1 MGDAGREGARSSSSE
16 SRRSKKNSHVA
27 IEMAKTTSERLL
39 KLSPSSSRAKGRRGL
54 FSGPRTRFLSPGE
67 PGQYAGGGN
76 FGVGIREQNPMR
88 SSWRVFVHDPYHSIV
103 RLPFCAI
110 IGLFMVFY
118 VGGWLLFTPA
128 YMAISER
135 CDLQAHSFQ
144 RAVYYSLIT
153 MSTIGFGTPDMTFNG
168 CTQAIFLIMAQTLVG
183 TLMNA
188 ALVGLIYTKV
198 ARSKRRAVRIV
209 FSKQAVVRRIRG
221 NLYFMFQLFDRS
233 SSSTNDQ
240 LIEAHVRCYCIRHVT
255 GDDDVPVFFQQCAMR
270 LSHPND
276 ENGGMLMMALP
287 TLVTHRIDPWSPLCP
302 PKKQDA
308 KDGMECPLYPDDH
321 NPMTAM
327 AFPDIVLRQDDCDCG
342 GRSYICCEVCGET
355 YETEEQL
362 ERHRVMSAID
372 DRYSGHDVRCASY
385 QSGEVFQ
392 SYRSLRKYCKENDM
406 DVPRKPDTY
415 TLEDRRRHSR
425 LNHLKYLPDIVLED
439 DLISLTESESSSSS
453 SDGGEGKDGAGD
465 VEEGGAKN
473 PLLGAAAAA
482 PPPPPASGGGDD
494 DAEPGDATPLLA
506 AGSSSDDDDDAE
518 TKDEV
523 ANAAEAGA
531 AAAAAPPPDDAGG
544 ERRRSSI
551 HDVFPPHDDHHP
563 ALKPSE
569 SGLLSPQRSS
579 RLARDVDRWRDL
591 PQVEDHLSL
600 AECEIVVI
608 VEAIDTY
615 TSSTMQARH
624 SYSFN
629 DGDVLVNRSFVPCVE
644 KDPQGKCLIDLKKF
658 HETRDCDGSKNS
670 YFSVPS
676 IV

>member
-1 MGDAGREGARSSSSE
+1 
-16 SRRSKKNSHVA
+16 
-27 IEMAKTTSERLL
+27 
-39 KLSPSSSRAKGRRGL
+39 
-54 FSGPRTRFLSPGE
+54 
-67 PGQYAGGGN
+67 
-76 FGVGIREQNPMR
+76 MR

-144 RAVYYSLIT
+144 RSVYYSLIT

-188 ALVGLIYTKV
+188 AL
-198 ARSKRRAVRIV
+198 
-209 FSKQAVVRRIRG
+209 AVVRRIRG

-302 PKKQDA
+302 PKKQNA

-342 GRSYICCEVCGET
+342 GRSPSAAGLRRT
-355 YETEEQL
+355 YETEEQP
-362 ERHRVMSAID
+362 SATASC
-372 DRYSGHDVRCASY
+372 RPSTTATAATTCCASY

-406 DVPRKPDTY
+406 DVPRKPDTGQDKRAKFPTSKAHISAVFHSPDTY

-453 SDGGEGKDGAGD
+453 SDDGEGRTPAGTSRR
-465 VEEGGAKN
+465 
-473 PLLGAAAAA
+473 AARRTRLRAADA
-482 PPPPPASGGGDD
+482 PPPPPASGSGDD

-531 AAAAAPPPDDAGG
+531 AAAAAPPPDDAAG

-629 DGDVLVNRSFVPCVE
+629 DGDVLVNRTFVPCVE

>member
-1 MGDAGREGARSSSSE
+1 MGDAGREGARSSSTE

-135 CDLQAHSFQ
+135 
-144 RAVYYSLIT
+144 LIT

-302 PKKQDA
+302 PKKQNA

-372 DRYSGHDVRCASY
+372 DRCSGHDVRCASY

-406 DVPRKPDTY
+406 DVPRKPDTGQQKRAKFPTSKAPISAVFHSPDTY

-453 SDGGEGKDGAGD
+453 SDDGEGKD
-465 VEEGGAKN
+465 
-473 PLLGAAAAA
+473 
-482 PPPPPASGGGDD
+482 SGGDG
-494 DAEPGDATPLLA
+494 
-506 AGSSSDDDDDAE
+506 
-518 TKDEV
+518 EV

-531 AAAAAPPPDDAGG
+531 AAAAAPPPDDAAG

-629 DGDVLVNRSFVPCVE
+629 DGDVLVNRTFVPCVE

>member
-1 MGDAGREGARSSSSE
+1 MGDAGREGARSSSTE

-88 SSWRVFVHDPYHSIV
+88 GARGASSRTAS
-103 RLPFCAI
+103 
-110 IGLFMVFY
+110 
-118 VGGWLLFTPA
+118 
-128 YMAISER
+128 S
-135 CDLQAHSFQ
+135 
-144 RAVYYSLIT
+144 AVYYSLIT

-188 ALVGLIYTKV
+188 ALVGLIYTK
-198 ARSKRRAVRIV
+198 
-209 FSKQAVVRRIRG
+209 
-221 NLYFMFQLFDRS
+221 LFDRS

-255 GDDDVPVFFQQCAMR
+255 GGDDVPVFFQQCAMR

-302 PKKQDA
+302 PKKQKREGRHGVPA
-308 KDGMECPLYPDDH
+308 LPRRPQPHDGHGLPRHRAPPGRLRLRRAVLHPL
-321 NPMTAM
+321 
-327 AFPDIVLRQDDCDCG
+327 R
-342 GRSYICCEVCGET
+342 EVCGGT
-355 YETEEQL
+355 RETEEQL

-406 DVPRKPDTY
+406 DVPRKPDTGQQKRAKFP
-415 TLEDRRRHSR
+415 TSKAPISAVFHSPDTHALEDRRRHSR

-453 SDGGEGKDGAGD
+453 SDDGEARTGGDA
-465 VEEGGAKN
+465 EEAAREN
-473 PLLGAAAAA
+473 PLLGAAAGRAAAAAGVRLRRRRRGARRRDA
-482 PPPPPASGGGDD
+482 PPRRRLVERRRRRRGDQGRGR
-494 DAEPGDATPLLA
+494 ERRPRRR
-506 AGSSSDDDDDAE
+506 
-518 TKDEV
+518 
-523 ANAAEAGA
+523 

-629 DGDVLVNRSFVPCVE
+629 DGDVLVNRTFVPCVE